1 MLNIALFGTS
11 ADPPTIGHLTILRSL
26 SEQFNEVAVW
36 AADNPFKTHLTPLQH
51 RTQML
56 RLLIQD
62 LHCPRQNV
70 WVYPELSHP
79 RTLVTV
85 ERAQQRWQGAD
96 FTLVVGVDVARQLS
110 TWFRAEELLRKVK
123 VLIVPR
129 SGYSLNSGEVARLQ
143 QMGAT
148 VAIAPIVVPDVSS
161 TAYRQHEDL
170 TGVTHRVQEYIDRE
184 QLYGCDARLKKQPV
198 H

>member
-26 SEQFNEVAVW
+26 SNQFDEIAVW
-36 AADNPFKTHLTPLQH
+36 AADNPFKTGQTPLQH

-62 LHCPRQNV
+62 LHCPQHNV

-79 RTLVTV
+79 RTLITV
-85 ERAQQRWQGAD
+85 ERARQRWQDAD
-96 FTLVVGVDVARQLS
+96 FTLVVGFDVARQLS
-110 TWFRAEELLRKVK
+110 TWFRAEELLQKVK

-129 SGYSLNSGEVARLQ
+129 SGYSLSSGEMTRLRQ
-143 QMGAT
+143 LGAT
-148 VAIAPIVVPDVSS
+148 VTIAQIAVPDVSS
-161 TAYRQHEDL
+161 TAYRRHEDL
-170 TGVTHRVQEYIDRE
+170 TGVTGRVQEYIDRE
-184 QLYGCDARLKKQPV
+184 QLYGCDARTEKQPV